1 MGRRPEDGTEIRQAS
16 LPSSDGAEEGFPPS
30 VGSLGSSAGHVTC
43 LGSSEDEGRILG
55 VVSSGGYEDDLF
67 QGHVLDSS
75 LAPGGKTHP
84 SWEIRGG
91 GAREDVD
98 RLSPSVET
106 GCRLLSRSDRWGD
119 A

>member
-1 MGRRPEDGTEIRQAS
+1 MAQAS
-16 LPSSDGAEEGFPPS
+16 LASSDGAEEGFPPS
-30 VGSLGSSAGHVTC
+30 GGSLGSSAGHVTC
-43 LGSSEDEGRILG
+43 LDSSQDEGRSLG
-55 VVSSGGYEDDLF
+55 VVSTGGYEDDLF

-106 GCRLLSRSDRWGD
+106 GCRLLSRSERWGD